1 MIDLKPKRQLVIV
14 KRDGCETQTLKARH
28 PHSVFLALR
37 VCEVPA
43 VVVSRPKPSFFILSY
58 QPSEQ
63 VQSITQAFSNL
74 NTSHN
79 VRFLEA

>member
-37 VCEVPA
+37 GPCSSCVASET
-43 VVVSRPKPSFFILSY
+43 ILSY

-63 VQSITQAFSNL
+63 VQSITHTFSNL
-74 NTSHN
+74 NTNHN